1 MSKRNGKSELGDCEW
16 CGDGIPATETVGGDK
31 LCAKCAADSREYDRK
46 QLIRH
51 LGVAAVCNEF
61 WSWKSL
67 PDEPKTMDDGEGGTF
82 ETWSKRSY
90 LKALKDKFLGN
101 PRYDQAVV
109 KKYIASVE
117 KKMEAK

>member
-1 MSKRNGKSELGDCEW
+1 MSKRNRKSELGDCGT
-16 CGDGIPATETVGGDK
+16 CCDGTPATETVGNNK
-31 LCAKCAADSREYDRK
+31 LCAKCAADIREYNRK
-46 QLIRH
+46 RLIRQM
-51 LGVAAVCNEF
+51 GVATVCNEF

-67 PDEPKTMDDGEGGTF
+67 PDEPKTMDDGQRGTF

-117 KKMEAK
+117 KKMEGK